1 MIFKRVAAK
10 LRAQDWTA
18 ISIEIVIVCI
28 GVFVG
33 NEVSNWNQSRLERD
47 QSERLLR
54 QLAPELKSEIAFFE
68 SAKAYYATARNYA
81 DEALQ
86 EWSSPGRI
94 SDSQFIIA
102 AYQASQNYGLSMN
115 AQSWSLAF
123 GSDQLRNMDDSKLRR
138 DLVYVLTADYS
149 AVAPTALNT
158 PYRTDV
164 RKIIPDDMQAQI
176 RSECGDRLIY
186 NERVKGQYVLPATC
200 RLAFDPLKAR
210 QVAAR
215 LRANR
220 GLADELNLH
229 LARIA
234 TYLEDTN
241 NLERPMRDL
250 ENDLQADRGEH

>member
-33 NEVSNWNQSRLERD
+33 NEVSNWNQARLQKD
-47 QSERLLR
+47 QTERLLR
-54 QLAPELKSEIAFFE
+54 QLAPELRSQIAFFE
-68 SAKAYYATARNYA
+68 SAKEYYATTTKYA
-81 DEALQ
+81 NQALH

-94 SDSQFIIA
+94 SDSQLIIA

-158 PYRTDV
+158 PYRSDV
-164 RKIIPDDMQAQI
+164 RKIIPDEMQARI

-186 NERVKGQYVLPATC
+186 NKRIKGEYVLPATC
-200 RLAFDPLKAR
+200 GLTFDVLKAR

-215 LRANR
+215 LRAHR
-220 GLADELNLH
+220 ELVDELNLH
-229 LARIA
+229 LARTA
-234 TYLEDTN
+234 TYLQDTN

-250 ENDLQADRGEH
+250 ENDLQTDRGEL